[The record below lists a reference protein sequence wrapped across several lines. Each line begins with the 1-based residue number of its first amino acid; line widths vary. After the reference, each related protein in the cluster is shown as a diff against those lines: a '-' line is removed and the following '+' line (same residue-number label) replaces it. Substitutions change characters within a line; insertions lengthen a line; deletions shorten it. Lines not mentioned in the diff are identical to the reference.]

1 MFYSDDSKEGDLTYG
16 ERVVAAMLKEYKQLN
31 GLKVF
36 VPENPANLM
45 DKQKRDALCA
55 INLIKEK
62 WCGNIKGKTCA
73 DGSK

>member
-1 MFYSDDSKEGDLTYG
+1 
-16 ERVVAAMLKEYKQLN
+16 MLKEYKQLN
-31 GLKVF
+31 DLKVF
-36 VPENPANLM
+36 APENPANLM
-45 DKQKRDALCA
+45 DKHKRDALCA